1 MKVNESNIRLVHELA
16 MRPDPYY
23 ASLPL
28 EWFIDRNVKMA
39 FQSRD
44 SRPEHMWVAITHI
57 EGDYLVGTLNS
68 IPSSVDGLALGDR
81 VVVSRVWIEAV
92 EQSFEEWMTELRKV
106 RDERDYSNVF
116 LGYPDDKS
124 GVQHGYDDCLTP
136 RQALAR
142 WQSYRP
148 SSCE

>member
-1 MKVNESNIRLVHELA
+1 MTKDESNIRVVHELA

-28 EWFIDRNVKMA
+28 EWFIGRNVKMA
-39 FQSRD
+39 FQSRT

-57 EGDYLVGTLNS
+57 DGDYLIGTLNN
-68 IPSSVDGLALGDR
+68 IPSYVDGVSLGER

-92 EQSFEEWMTELRKV
+92 EQSFEEWMAELRNV
-106 RDERDYSNVF
+106 RGERDYSNVF
-116 LGYPDDKS
+116 LGYPDDNT
-124 GVQHGYDDCLTP
+124 GIEQGYADRLTP

-148 SSCE
+148 STCE